1 MIDEIILFVF
11 RMLFWISLYLQID
24 RGFQDAKQHCSNKHD
39 FRKGDKAMF
48 DKKLMKKIKM
58 NKVGEYLMMGE
69 PVFMVMMDGS
79 LVEIEGASDMG
90 SIFFHNLTG
99 GAFAVYRSRSEG
111 FAKSIKLGGWTFS
124 VNYEKEG
131 GEEEDVLNAG

>member
-1 MIDEIILFVF
+1 
-11 RMLFWISLYLQID
+11 
-24 RGFQDAKQHCSNKHD
+24 
-39 FRKGDKAMF
+39 MF

-69 PVFMVMMDGS
+69 PVYMVMMDGS
-79 LVEIEGASDMG
+79 LVEIEGASDME

-99 GAFAVYRSRSEG
+99 GVFAVYRSKSEG